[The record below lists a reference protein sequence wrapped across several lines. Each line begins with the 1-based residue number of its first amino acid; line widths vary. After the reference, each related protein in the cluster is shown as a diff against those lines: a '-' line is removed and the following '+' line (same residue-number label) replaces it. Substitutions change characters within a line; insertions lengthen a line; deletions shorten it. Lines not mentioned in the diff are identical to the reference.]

1 MAQEERG
8 RKPIVAV
15 PVRDEAERL
24 PALIEALERQT
35 WISRTG
41 EILPIIF
48 VLNNCRDDS
57 ARVLKRASA
66 RLPHLGLSAIDIHF
80 PSHCAH
86 VGSARRLAMEEALRT
101 AGLKSVL
108 LTTDA
113 DAVPAP
119 DWIDANLR
127 AIENG
132 ADLVGGNIIGDRDE
146 EAVLGPGFLQ
156 RTMRHLHYARLV
168 DKLSAL
174 IKPVPHD
181 PWPRHSDH
189 TGASLAVRGEVYWAV
204 GGIPALPFREDVA
217 FVSAVCRAG
226 YRLRHPLDVQV
237 VVSARLEGRAAG
249 GMADCLK
256 TWVDAAAQ
264 GRPHLVNDPLKVA
277 ARLHRRRLA
286 QSGDEAAPIVY
297 SAPVDGFSDNELDAK
312 TEIDIELA
320 IKCIEQMIEANED
333 QTRVA

>member
-1 MAQEERG
+1 MAQEEKDR
-8 RKPIVAV
+8 RPIVAI

-35 WISRTG
+35 WISQTG

-48 VLNNCRDDS
+48 VLNNCHDDS
-57 ARVLKRASA
+57 ARVLGEVSA
-66 RLPHLGLSAIDIHF
+66 RLPHLAPSVIDVHF
-80 PSHCAH
+80 PPDFAH
-86 VGSARRLAMEEALRT
+86 VGSARRLAMGEALRT
-101 AGLKSVL
+101 AGLNSVL

-119 DWIDANLR
+119 TWIEANLR
-127 AIENG
+127 AIKNG
-132 ADLVGGNIIGDRDE
+132 ADLVGGNIVGDRDE

-156 RTMRHLHYARLV
+156 RAMRHLHYARLV
-168 DKLSAL
+168 DQLSAL
-174 IKPVPHD
+174 IDPVPHD

-256 TWVDAAAQ
+256 AWVDAASH
-264 GRPHLVNDPLKVA
+264 GRPHLVDDPLRVA
-277 ARLHRRRLA
+277 ARLHRRRYA
-286 QSGDEAAPIVY
+286 RSGAEAAPIIY
-297 SAPVDGFSDNELDAK
+297 SAVDGNFSYNEPDPK
-312 TEIDIELA
+312 NEIDIELA
-320 IKCIEQMIEANED
+320 IKRIEQMIEASQDE
-333 QTRVA
+333 TRVA

>member
-1 MAQEERG
+1 MAQEERE
-8 RKPIVAV
+8 RKPIVAI

-35 WISRTG
+35 WISQTNQM
-41 EILPIIF
+41 LPLIF
-48 VLNNCRDDS
+48 VLNNCDDDS
-57 ARVLKRASA
+57 GQVLKEMSA
-66 RLPHLGLSAIDIHF
+66 RLPHLALSVIDVHF
-80 PSHCAH
+80 PPDCAH

-101 AGLKSVL
+101 AGLNSVL

-119 DWIDANLR
+119 DWIEANMR

-132 ADLVGGNIIGDRDE
+132 ADLVGGSIIGDRDE

-156 RTMRHLHYARLV
+156 RAMRHLHYARLV
-168 DKLSAL
+168 DQLSAL
-174 IKPVPHD
+174 IDPVPHD

-237 VVSARLEGRAAG
+237 VVSARLDGRAAG

-256 TWVDAAAQ
+256 AWVDAAAQ
-264 GRPHLVNDPLKVA
+264 GRPHLVDDPLKVA
-277 ARLHRRRLA
+277 TRLNRRRFA
-286 QSGDEAAPIVY
+286 RSGDEAAPIVY
-297 SAPVDGFSDNELDAK
+297 SAVNDDLSDNEPDAK
-312 TEIDIELA
+312 EIDIELA
-320 IKCIEQMIEANED
+320 IKRIEEMIEASED
-333 QTRVA
+333 ETRVA